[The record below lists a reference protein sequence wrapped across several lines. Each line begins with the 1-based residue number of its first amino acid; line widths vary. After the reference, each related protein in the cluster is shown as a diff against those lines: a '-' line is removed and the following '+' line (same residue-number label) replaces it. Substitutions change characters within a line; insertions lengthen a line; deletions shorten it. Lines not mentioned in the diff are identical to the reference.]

1 MYYIYVIYSSS
12 ADKYYVGYTDDP
24 QRRLTEHNSIPFN
37 TYTSKHRPWVLKA
50 AFACSDDIKIARR
63 IEKFIKNQR
72 SRKLIEQL
80 IDPIFNPTGVL
91 AQLVRVPE
99 LRD

>member
-1 MYYIYVIYSSS
+1 MGFESC
-12 ADKYYVGYTDDP
+12 
-24 QRRLTEHNSIPFN
+24 L
-37 TYTSKHRPWVLKA
+37 
-50 AFACSDDIKIARR
+50 ACSDDIKIARR

-99 LRD
+99 LGINQRVRSSSLR

>member
-1 MYYIYVIYSSS
+1 MW
-12 ADKYYVGYTDDP
+12 ATDDP
-24 QRRLTEHNSIPFN
+24 QRRLTEHNSIPLIPTRLN
-37 TYTSKHRPWVLKA
+37 TGHGFESCL
-50 AFACSDDIKIARR
+50 ACSDDIKIARR

-91 AQLVRVPE
+91 AQLVRVP
-99 LRD
+99 DWD